1 MYLFVL
7 HKHIDSLRT
16 NVLLA
21 KNDHQKLEAVFALC
35 DEANSLNPDTL
46 YKYCAL
52 ANTLASKSDS
62 KDELLQLNY
71 YKTIFLSKKG
81 RLDSAENLI
90 DSSLSLLNKISNI
103 ELEKSF

>member
-62 KDELLQLNY
+62 KDETTQHNSIVPSLVLSRLLCRFKVQ
-71 YKTIFLSKKG
+71 
-81 RLDSAENLI
+81 
-90 DSSLSLLNKISNI
+90 
-103 ELEKSF
+103 